1 MPRRLRRIA
10 LALALVSGLIV
21 ACATGSQDRAA
32 AKYPPRRP
40 GCALLIFRGDTPEL
54 SVWDDLGLVETICHI
69 DETESTCYG
78 RMRAEA
84 CRMGGDI
91 VYHLPRKP
99 WRPKDEAMGFRGKVA
114 HTRHVAAKEEV
125 HADPASAFPP
135 PASAEE
141 SAGPVIPLTGPGA
154 PGAAALAAAVD
165 AGGRGAPPPPPPP
178 TTARNPATAAG
189 SAADGRPAPR
199 Q

>member
-125 HADPASAFPP
+125 HADPTSAFPP

-154 PGAAALAAAVD
+154 PGAFPLAAAVD
-165 AGGRGAPPPPPPP
+165 AGAR
-178 TTARNPATAAG
+178 TAADADATATATATAAG